1 MDSNKTV
8 YISIGSDCAVAHNLR
23 KLNLVD
29 VAYPFDWIKCDS
41 KSICETLDNDFSNFF
56 ENYTIKHQ
64 SDNFDNFDEGG
75 KSLVKIILKN
85 KMILPHEAQ
94 EMEFNFDSYKEK
106 YKRRINRFKN
116 IIRDCTIKKI
126 FVRADNSP
134 IDLEKEKL
142 ESSLEKYGAI
152 NFNIRFINYNDYT
165 CEEEFTWQRNYIDWK
180 KILIFP

>member
-1 MDSNKTV
+1 MDSNKIV
-8 YISIGSDCAVAHNLR
+8 YISIGSDCAVAYHLR

-29 VAYPFDWIKCDS
+29 AAYPFDWIKCDS
-41 KSICETLDNDFSNFF
+41 IKSICETLDNDFSNFF

-85 KMILPHEAQ
+85 KMILPHEAH

-106 YKRRINRFKN
+106 YKRRIGRFKN
-116 IIRDCTIKKI
+116 IIRDESIKKI

-134 IDLEKEKL
+134 NDSDKVKLKE
-142 ESSLEKYGAI
+142 SLEKFGAI
-152 NFNIRFINYNDYT
+152 HFDILFINYDNYI
-165 CEEEFTWQRNYIDWK
+165 CNGEFNWQRNYINWN
-180 KILIFP
+180 KILI